1 MKKKTKVN
9 IVKKKTSHAF
19 ITSGTKNMTAY
30 LDFLETKST
39 FEVKFVYI
47 FFIRGIMKGMFFD
60 VLKKDLSSN
69 REEI

>member
-19 ITSGTKNMTAY
+19 ITSGAKNMTAY

-39 FEVKFVYI
+39 FEVKFVYYERNV
-47 FFIRGIMKGMFFD
+47 F
-60 VLKKDLSSN
+60 
-69 REEI
+69 